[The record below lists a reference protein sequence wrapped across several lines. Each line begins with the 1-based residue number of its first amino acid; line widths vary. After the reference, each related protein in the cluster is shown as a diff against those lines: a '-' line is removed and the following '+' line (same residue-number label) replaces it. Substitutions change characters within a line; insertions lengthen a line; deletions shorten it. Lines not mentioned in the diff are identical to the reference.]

1 MNNIYASDETNQEFD
16 IDAFC
21 DNNEVDCSI
30 WYDNLDIDSTLD
42 DEDK

>member
-1 MNNIYASDETNQEFD
+1 MTNIYASDETSQEFD
-16 IDAFC
+16 INTFC
-21 DNNEVDCSI
+21 DNNEVDCAS